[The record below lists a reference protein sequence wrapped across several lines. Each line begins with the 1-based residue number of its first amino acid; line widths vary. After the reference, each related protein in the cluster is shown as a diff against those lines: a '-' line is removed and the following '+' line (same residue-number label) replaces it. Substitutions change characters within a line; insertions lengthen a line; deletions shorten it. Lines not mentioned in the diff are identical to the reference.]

1 MAEALDSQTL
11 LTLDRIEVRRGTFRL
26 LLSEL
31 SLGVARGELVFVSG
45 PAGGGKSTLLRL
57 IAGLERPSSGRI
69 FVAGQDLSK
78 LNAHALAHLRRRMGI
93 VPQQTELFDD
103 CSALENVASPALIA
117 GERRADALERARVAL
132 QRVGLD
138 EALIDEL
145 PAGQLSAG
153 ERRRVVLARALSNRP
168 ALLLIDEPPRL
179 EASPAGF
186 ADAGVDAAAAG
197 VDIVVGPAGS
207 DPLFDLIGQF
217 CRTGVA
223 AIVVMRDPVPAGS
236 SARRFRLVDGRL
248 TP

>member
-1 MAEALDSQTL
+1 LAETLDSHTL

-26 LLSEL
+26 VLSEL
-31 SLGVARGELVFVSG
+31 SLHLARGELVFISG
-45 PAGGGKSTLLRL
+45 PAGAGKSTLLRL
-57 IAGLERPSSGRI
+57 IAGLERPSSGQI
-69 FVAGQDLSK
+69 VVAGEDLSK

-103 CSALENVASPALIA
+103 CSALENVAAPALIA

-132 QRVGLD
+132 QRVGLG
-138 EALIDEL
+138 EALVDEL
-145 PAGQLSAG
+145 PASQFSAG
-153 ERRRVVLARALSNRP
+153 ERRRVVLARALANRP

-179 EASPAGF
+179 DASPAGI
-186 ADAGVDAAAAG
+186 AAQGADAAATG

-217 CRTGVA
+217 CRSGVA

-236 SARRFRLVDGRL
+236 SARRYQLLDGRL